1 MNNNQAAVKQE
12 AAPKKRKRIN
22 FKDLEKAPFIT
33 EALAVMLLSVLLFTG
48 ENDKIATE
56 ILYSVILMASSL
68 LLFVQYI
75 WNKHRIATVLFAGG
89 FTAYTFLYTNL
100 YKEEFG
106 VYAYVYIA
114 AGLSLVALTALHAV
128 PFLAKRP
135 YWLWV
140 ANYIPAALL
149 VITGYMNFLGFISVS
164 TVFAFKVYIEAVAI
178 FFICRSLQYPVRI
191 PENKASR
198 KLEIER
204 FGKILSI
211 ASLVLT
217 IILVAVAVI
226 VLKSLAKTVL
236 G

>member
-12 AAPKKRKRIN
+12 TAPKKRLRFR

-33 EALAVMLLSVLLFTG
+33 EALAVLLLSVLLFTG

-75 WNKHRIATVLFAGG
+75 WNKHRIATILFAGG

-114 AGLSLVALTALHAV
+114 AGISLVALTVLHAI

-149 VITGYMNFLGFISVS
+149 VITGYMNFLGYTTVS

-191 PENKASR
+191 PENKLDR
-198 KLEIER
+198 KLEVER

-211 ASLVLT
+211 VSLILT
-217 IILVAVAVI
+217 VI
-226 VLKSLAKTVL
+226 VVFVASILLKNLQPTLV